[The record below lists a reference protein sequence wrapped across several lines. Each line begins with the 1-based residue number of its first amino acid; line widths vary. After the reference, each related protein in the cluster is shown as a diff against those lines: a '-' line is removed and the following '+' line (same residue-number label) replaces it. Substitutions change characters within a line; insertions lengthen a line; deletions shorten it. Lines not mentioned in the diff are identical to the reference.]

1 MTSLVHRLARAVQPP
16 VRALASRVA
25 AALVADETGEAP
37 ARTSVREYWTQ
48 HNVTGHHA
56 FTSAAESLDYL
67 EWRNDQYV
75 DYVRHLPLS
84 GLDGKVVLDFGCGP
98 GHDLVGFGV
107 YSKPR
112 RLIAADVSSS
122 SLAEARARLAL
133 HEVACDWLL
142 LEGAGHTLP
151 LEDGSVDYVH
161 CSGVLH
167 HTQDPD
173 RVLREFRRVLAPG
186 GRVRLMVYNYD
197 SLWLHL
203 HVAYERMVLE
213 QRYADLDVREAFA
226 RLADGEGCP
235 IARVARPAEVASAA
249 RAAGLEA
256 RHLGNA
262 IACGELDRLPRRFAA
277 ILDRRLRVESRRFLG
292 ALTFDER
299 GLPYFEGQVAGMNGC
314 YELTPA

>member
-1 MTSLVHRLARAVQPP
+1 MTSLVRRITGVVEPS

-25 AALVADETGEAP
+25 TALRAEQGG
-37 ARTSVREYWTQ
+37 SVREYWTEY
-48 HNVTGHHA
+48 NVTGHHA
-56 FTSAAESLDYL
+56 FTSATESLDYL

-75 DYVRHLPLS
+75 DYARHMPLH
-84 GLDGKVVLDFGCGP
+84 GQDGKVVLDYGCGP

-107 YSKPR
+107 YSRPR

-133 HEVACDWLL
+133 HQVPCEWLL

-151 LEDGSVDYVH
+151 LADGSVDLIH

-167 HTQDPD
+167 HTEHPE
-173 RVLREFRRVLAPG
+173 RILREFRRVLAPG

-197 SLWLHL
+197 SVWLHL
-203 HVAYERMVLE
+203 LVAYECLVLDR
-213 QRYADLDVREAFA
+213 RYEGMDVRQAFA
-226 RLADGEGCP
+226 RTTDGERCP
-235 IARVARPAEVASAA
+235 IARVARPDEVSSAA
-249 RAAGLEA
+249 RAAGFEA

-262 IACGELDRLPRRFAA
+262 IAIRELERLPLRFAA
-277 ILDRRLRVESRRFLG
+277 IADRRLRVESRRFLG
-292 ALTFDER
+292 GLTFDER
-299 GLPYFEGQVAGMNGC
+299 GLPYFEGQVAGVDGC